1 MAEPPLNGVAE
12 TGHRGSGLRANGTKS
27 YFLLWLFAILGVY
40 IVGVGASTTR
50 FYCMIIAKINPI
62 LLCSHPHQHPKS
74 NREVRRSLTWH
85 SSKSESAL

>member
-50 FYCMIIAKINPI
+50 FYCMIIAKTNPI
-62 LLCSHPHQHPKS
+62 SLCSLPDTHHNI
-74 NREVRRSLTWH
+74 NREVRHSLT
-85 SSKSESAL
+85 